1 MHIKTLIL
9 SLFIG
14 LVVGGGAVYIYGS
27 ANQPKTTDVAETTQQ
42 RTSTPELSGDK
53 DTESG
58 NGMSTA
64 EMYDELQKVSDENE
78 VSRKYVAYMLGIK
91 NTEVGMARVVKAKV
105 RSDSPLTGVLDKT
118 SMFNESS
125 IQEMLAAQKAV
136 GGTDH

>member
-14 LVVGGGAVYIYGS
+14 LVVGGGAVYIYSS
-27 ANQPKTTDVAETTQQ
+27 ANQPKATDVAETTQQ